1 MKNTACKKA
10 ALALLASATL
20 AQAAIEDVPCS
31 IVSAL
36 YQAIFQYIGPTL
48 VGVMFLYGAGKYA
61 YSADDP
67 GGRKQ
72 GKEMCI
78 HAILGGVI
86 ITMVTGVRTAMGG
99 MLLCPGV

>member
-1 MKNTACKKA
+1 MKNTAYKKA

-31 IVSAL
+31 IVAAL
-36 YQAIFQYIGPTL
+36 YTIIFTNVGPTL
-48 VGVMFLYGAGKYA
+48 VGIMFLYGAGKYV

-78 HAILGGVI
+78 HAIIGGVI
-86 ITMVTGVRTAMGG
+86 ITLITGVRAAMGG